1 MIKKEEEFSE
11 RLKFAL
17 REKNLAQFELANK
30 TDISQQLISDYVRG
44 RYKPSLE
51 RIKLIANVL
60 KVSPAWLMGLDVPMQ
75 LESPTIVSMDFNDED
90 MIKMPVLGRIPAGV
104 PIEAIEDI
112 DTYLYIHKD
121 RVKETPE
128 DYFLLKIDGD
138 SMSPKYEN
146 EDVILFE
153 KSSTANNGQDVAIMV
168 NGYDA
173 TFKTIYR
180 YEDRVELKPI
190 NQQYQVQVFNNKEI
204 EELPI
209 TILGIAKSLEYRKL

>member
-1 MIKKEEEFSE
+1 MDDKDSIFAKRLSEAMKKRNLNQSE
-11 RLKFAL
+11 LSLK
-17 REKNLAQFELANK
+17 
-30 TDISQQLISDYVRG
+30 TGITSSSISDWING
-44 RYKPSLE
+44 RYTAKQDK
-51 RIKLIANVL
+51 ILILSEVL
-60 KVSPAWLMGLDVPMQ
+60 RVSRDWLIGLDVPMDIKA
-75 LESPTIVSMDFNDED
+75 PTIAPVVFNKDD

-112 DTYLYIHKD
+112 ETHLYIHKD

-138 SMSPKYEN
+138 SMSPKYDN